1 MKKGLLLLMGIL
13 SACLCFSDAGG
24 YLDQKKPDFSGAW
37 KFNPQK
43 SKLQIPAPG
52 SGVFHI
58 DHKEPAFH
66 LSRTFMSNGKE
77 DTWGIDLTT
86 DGKEVVQQGKG
97 ETVRARLSWDGNDLV
112 FDSKIILKD
121 REATNVVRY
130 HLSEDG
136 QTFTA
141 TESFR
146 GPRLKYDNIWVF
158 DKE

>member
-1 MKKGLLLLMGIL
+1 MEKALLLLTGIL
-13 SACLCFSDAGG
+13 SACLCFSDVSGT
-24 YLDQKKPDFSGAW
+24 LDQKKPDFTGVW
-37 KFNPQK
+37 KLNSEK
-43 SKLQIPAPG
+43 SKLQIPAPS
-52 SGVFHI
+52 SGVFRI

-86 DGKEVVQQGKG
+86 DGKEVVQQGTG

-121 REATNVVRY
+121 REASNIVKY

-136 QTFTA
+136 KTFTA

-146 GPRLKYDNIWVF
+146 GPRLKYDNVWVF